1 MGAARR
7 EQSTVPPASTI
18 GSRRSLCEPS
28 RCRCGGPDVFG
39 PPCHARVRAE
49 QPQGVHPLSDMGQL
63 QSYAPFVVRVAQSG
77 PWYPGL
83 HTHLIEEPLGLPC
96 CPRRRERTLAC
107 RKQQRSSSPPQ
118 AAAASSGGGGGGG
131 RRERVLD
138 GPRYMCRVCKGCE
151 RSAQQLCY

>member
-1 MGAARR
+1 MSRAGAGVVAQMCSAHRVTR
-7 EQSTVPPASTI
+7 GCGQS
-18 GSRRSLCEPS
+18 SRRGSIHCPTMDLSVSVCLCPTMGQLSADGPS
-28 RCRCGGPDVFG
+28 
-39 PPCHARVRAE
+39 
-49 QPQGVHPLSDMGQL
+49 MGQL

-107 RKQQRSSSPPQ
+107 RKQQRSSSPPP
-118 AAAASSGGGGGGG
+118 AAAATSGGGGGGG

-138 GPRYMCRVCKGCE
+138 GPRYMCHVCKGCE
-151 RSAQQLCY
+151 RSAQQLCF